1 MSALTEQRPIV
12 TKKLTCQEFWD
23 LGESGFFDGHRV
35 ILVDGEVIFMSPIN
49 FPHVIST
56 HMVRKLLESIFP
68 DTQFWVKPQDPLA
81 LSLSTDPQPDVAVVP
96 GAFSSFTAH
105 PTTALLIVEVSDTT
119 LSFDLGDKADLYA
132 TGNIED
138 YWVLD
143 LNRRRLFVHRDPQ
156 NGVYTTITTHAETEL
171 VSPLAMPNATILVSD
186 MLP

>member
-1 MSALTEQRPIV
+1 MSALTQQRPIV

-35 ILVDGEVIFMSPIN
+35 ILVDGEIIFMSPIN
-49 FPHVIST
+49 FAHTMAVDAAVDQLLVWFPKT
-56 HMVRKLLESIFP
+56 HFWIR
-68 DTQFWVKPQDPLA
+68 TQVPLQ
-81 LSLSTDPQPDVAVVP
+81 LSLATDPEPDVALIP
-96 GAFSSFTAH
+96 GRRPSHTAH
-105 PTTALLIVEVSDTT
+105 PTTALLVVEVSDTT

-156 NGVYTTITTHAETEL
+156 NGIYTTITIYAETET
-171 VSPLAMPNATILVSD
+171 VSPLVMPNASIAVSA
-186 MLP
+186 LIT